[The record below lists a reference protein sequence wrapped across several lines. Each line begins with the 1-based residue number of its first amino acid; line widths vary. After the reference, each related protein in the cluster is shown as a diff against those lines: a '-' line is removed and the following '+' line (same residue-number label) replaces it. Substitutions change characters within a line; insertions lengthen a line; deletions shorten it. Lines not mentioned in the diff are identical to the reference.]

1 MAIRYTSSFDET
13 IAFSDTDAQ
22 FALATNTAQSWTV
35 PGTKDQKFNLLFG
48 MSSNANVFVGYNV
61 TATVPGA
68 GTHTTTQGIEF
79 MTPDSKRYVI
89 GGDVISLIT
98 PDAAAWVGISV
109 RSIPN

>member
-22 FALATNTAQSWTV
+22 FALAANIAQSWTV
-35 PGTKDQKFNLLFG
+35 PGTSSQKFNLLFG

-61 TATVPGA
+61 TAAVPGA
-68 GTHTTTQGIEF
+68 GTHTTTHGLEF
-79 MTPDSKRYVI
+79 MTPDSKRYAI
-89 GGDVISLIT
+89 GGDVISLIS
-98 PDAAAWVGISV
+98 PDTVTYVGISV

>member
-1 MAIRYTSSFDET
+1 MSIRYTSSFDQT

-22 FALATNTAQSWTV
+22 FTLTANAAQSYTV
-35 PGTKDQKFNLLFG
+35 PGAATQKVNMLFG

-61 TATVPGA
+61 AATVPGA

-79 MTPDSKRYVI
+79 MTPDSKRYAV

-98 PDAAAWVGISV
+98 PDATAYVGISV
-109 RSIPN
+109 RGITS

>member
-1 MAIRYTSSFDET
+1 MSIRYTSSFDET

-22 FALATNTAQSWTV
+22 FSLAANAAQSWTV
-35 PGTKDQKFNLLFG
+35 PGTSNQKFNLLFG

-61 TATVPGA
+61 IATVAGA

-79 MTPDSKRYVI
+79 ITPDSKRYAI
-89 GGDVISLIT
+89 GGDVLSLVT
-98 PDAAAWVGISV
+98 PDTTAYVGISV